1 MTELQVWLALLGLG
15 ACTCF
20 SRSAALFLP
29 ERVQLPGWLV
39 IGLRYAPM
47 AALAAVI
54 APQFLAPAG
63 ELALALDN
71 ARWMA
76 GLAGILAWWP
86 WRNLLAVLATAT
98 ATYFFANR
106 VIGV

>member
-1 MTELQVWLALLGLG
+1 MTELQIWLALLGLG
-15 ACTCF
+15 ACTCL

-29 ERVQLPGWLV
+29 KRVQLPGWLV

-63 ELALALDN
+63 ELALGLDN
-71 ARWMA
+71 ARSMA
-76 GLAGILAWWP
+76 GLAGITAWWL
-86 WRNLLAVLATAT
+86 WRNLLAVLATGTTAYFLAT
-98 ATYFFANR
+98 W
-106 VIGV
+106 VLGV

>member
-76 GLAGILAWWP
+76 GLAGILAWWL
-86 WRNLLAVLATAT
+86 WRNLLAVLATGT
-98 ATYFFANR
+98 ATYFLASW
-106 VIGV
+106 VLGV

>member
-1 MTELQVWLALLGLG
+1 MTEVQIWVALLGLG
-15 ACTCF
+15 VCTCL

-29 ERVQLPGWLV
+29 ERVQLPSWLV

-63 ELALALDN
+63 ELALSLDN
-71 ARWMA
+71 PRWMA
-76 GLAGILAWWP
+76 GLAGIFAWWL
-86 WRNLLAVLATAT
+86 WSNLLAVLAGGTVV
-98 ATYFFANR
+98 FFLA
-106 VIGV
+106 GWFL

>member
-1 MTELQVWLALLGLG
+1 MTEVQIWVALLGLG
-15 ACTCF
+15 VCTCL

-29 ERVQLPGWLV
+29 ERVQLPSCLE

-63 ELALALDN
+63 ELALSLDN
-71 ARWMA
+71 PRWMA
-76 GLAGILAWWP
+76 GLAGIFAWWL
-86 WRNLLAVLATAT
+86 WSNLLAVLAAGTVV
-98 ATYFFANR
+98 FFLA
-106 VIGV
+106 GWFL

>member
-1 MTELQVWLALLGLG
+1 MTELQVWLTLLGLG
-15 ACTCF
+15 ASTCF

-29 ERVQLPGWLV
+29 ERAQLPGWLV

-47 AALAAVI
+47 AALTAVI

-63 ELALALDN
+63 ELSLGLDN

-76 GLAGILAWWP
+76 GLAGILAWWL
-86 WRNLLAVLATAT
+86 WRNLLAVLVTGTTAYFLATWVLGA
-98 ATYFFANR
+98 
-106 VIGV
+106 